1 MRGFGLPGCGR
12 GVTVPT
18 STKPKPSRAH
28 ASRHSPFLSSPAAR
42 PTRLA
47 KRKPSSSPG
56 SSTAACANGSVASF
70 GARRKLASVSSC
82 ARSASSRNSSERASS
97 YIGLRHSEQVAELG
111 GLGVE
116 ILLVVRI
123 AAAFQ
128 RHALGDLDADLGQC
142 VELARVVGHQTDL
155 AQIQSEEHTSELQS
169 LMRISYAVFCLKKK
183 NTKKTKNKHI
193 TYSNN
198 YHDTTR
204 NHAK

>member
-47 KRKPSSSPG
+47 KRKPSSSTG

-111 GLGVE
+111 SLGVE

-128 RHALGDLDADLGQC
+128 RHALGDLDADLGQR
-142 VELARVVGHQTDL
+142 VELARVVGHQR
-155 AQIQSEEHTSELQS
+155 SEEHTSELQS
-169 LMRISYAVFCLKKK
+169 LMRTSYAAFCLKKK
-183 NTKKTKNKHI
+183 TSYVLTWYPCTCSPNP
-193 TYSNN
+193 
-198 YHDTTR
+198 
-204 NHAK
+204 